1 MASQKP
7 RKESRRTGFHEQD
20 MTEDQERNKE

>member
-7 RKESRRTGFHEQD
+7 RKDSRRTGFHEEDTPQ
-20 MTEDQERNKE
+20 DQEKDKE